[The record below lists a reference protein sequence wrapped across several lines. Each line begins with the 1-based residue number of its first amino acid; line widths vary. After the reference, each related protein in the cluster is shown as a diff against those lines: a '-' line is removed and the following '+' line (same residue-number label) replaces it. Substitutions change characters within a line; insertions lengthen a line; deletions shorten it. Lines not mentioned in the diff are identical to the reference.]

1 MVRSINI
8 FNTYGENAMSRLYQ
22 NLLKLEK
29 EENLKL
35 KKIIKELKSDIE
47 LYKIRLKNSKET
59 NCKAPDNKNQEQSIT
74 IQQLNIY
81 C

>member
-1 MVRSINI
+1 
-8 FNTYGENAMSRLYQ
+8 MSKIYQ
-22 NLLKLEK
+22 NLLKLEQ

-47 LYKIRLKNSKET
+47 IYRIRLKNSK
-59 NCKAPDNKNQEQSIT
+59 NLSFKAPEIDKSNASIT
-74 IQQLNIY
+74 IKQFNIY

>member
-1 MVRSINI
+1 
-8 FNTYGENAMSRLYQ
+8 MSKIYQ
-22 NLLKLEK
+22 NLLKLEQ

-47 LYKIRLKNSKET
+47 IYRIRLKNSK
-59 NCKAPDNKNQEQSIT
+59 NLSFKAPKIDKSNTSVT

>member
-1 MVRSINI
+1 MN
-8 FNTYGENAMSRLYQ
+8 YK
-22 NLLKLEK
+22 LLLQLEQ

-47 LYKIRLKNSKET
+47 IYKIRLKNSK
-59 NCKAPDNKNQEQSIT
+59 NLSSKAPEIDNSNTSIT
-74 IQQLNIY
+74 IKQLNIY

>member
-1 MVRSINI
+1 
-8 FNTYGENAMSRLYQ
+8 MSKIYQ
-22 NLLKLEK
+22 NLLKLEQ

-35 KKIIKELKSDIE
+35 KTIIKELKSDIE
-47 LYKIRLKNSKET
+47 IYKIRLKNSK
-59 NCKAPDNKNQEQSIT
+59 NLSSKAPEIDKSNTSVT

>member
-1 MVRSINI
+1 MN
-8 FNTYGENAMSRLYQ
+8 Y
-22 NLLKLEK
+22 NLLLQLEQ

-47 LYKIRLKNSKET
+47 IYKIRLKNSK
-59 NCKAPDNKNQEQSIT
+59 NLSSKAPDKDNSNTSIT
-74 IQQLNIY
+74 IKQLNIY

>member
-1 MVRSINI
+1 
-8 FNTYGENAMSRLYQ
+8 MSKIYQ
-22 NLLKLEK
+22 NLLKLEQ

-47 LYKIRLKNSKET
+47 LYKIRLKNSKELPF
-59 NCKAPDNKNQEQSIT
+59 KAPDNKSIEQSIY
-74 IQQLNIY
+74 IKQLNIY

>member
-1 MVRSINI
+1 
-8 FNTYGENAMSRLYQ
+8 MSKIYQ
-22 NLLKLEK
+22 NLLKLEQ

-47 LYKIRLKNSKET
+47 IYRIRLKNSK
-59 NCKAPDNKNQEQSIT
+59 NLSFKAPEIDKSNTSIT
-74 IQQLNIY
+74 IKQLNIY

>member
-1 MVRSINI
+1 
-8 FNTYGENAMSRLYQ
+8 MSKIYQ
-22 NLLKLEK
+22 NLLKLEQ

-47 LYKIRLKNSKET
+47 IYKIRLKNSK
-59 NCKAPDNKNQEQSIT
+59 NLSSKAPEIDNSNTSIT
-74 IQQLNIY
+74 IKQLNIY

>member
-1 MVRSINI
+1 
-8 FNTYGENAMSRLYQ
+8 MSKIYQ
-22 NLLKLEK
+22 NLLKLEQ

-47 LYKIRLKNSKET
+47 IYKIRLKNSK
-59 NCKAPDNKNQEQSIT
+59 NLSAKAPDREQSIK
-74 IQQLNIY
+74 IKQLNIY

>member
-1 MVRSINI
+1 MNYKI
-8 FNTYGENAMSRLYQ
+8 
-22 NLLKLEK
+22 LLQLEQ

-47 LYKIRLKNSKET
+47 IYKMRLKNSK
-59 NCKAPDNKNQEQSIT
+59 NLSSKAPDIEQSNTSIT
-74 IQQLNIY
+74 IKQLNIY